1 MIADLDTAY
10 FDPNSIA
17 VPEGPDVE
25 FPRTQDHPHSYH
37 LLHQLQENVPAD
49 FADYSCDISNDHPTV
64 EKAIDGDPRNTSNNR
79 VMPNFVDGQASSW
92 NSNQPGLLQ
101 DMLQQLVADQA
112 QMQNGTA
119 TQKSSGEVPLMPPPD
134 HLGFFHLF
142 PSARSSSSTSPPW
155 PSSSLLPKPPL
166 SYANPNASAASS
178 VLYDPLFHLR
188 NLQPQPPPMGELLYP
203 YAGLAHEDN
212 NGGEFAVNGEGGM
225 TTTAAMMMM
234 MYGEDEGVLEMM
246 EGGNRVKI
254 GKRRGGN
261 KLTKH
266 FATERDRRTQ
276 LNEKYVALRDLI
288 PNPTKFDRASIV
300 GDAID
305 YIKELLVTVNELN
318 LLLERKRWGRE
329 RRCKRRRVAVDEEVE
344 EEDAAVDGG
353 ESSITAVTPP
363 GDPADRSFNGA
374 LRSSCLQRKSKATE
388 VDVRIVNDEVTIK
401 LVQRKKI
408 NCLLLMT
415 RVLSELQLD
424 LHHVSGGH
432 IGEHY
437 SFLLT
442 SKIFEGSTV
451 YASAIA
457 SKVIEVVDRQYY
469 AAAAAPPPP
478 SSCSY

>member
-1 MIADLDTAY
+1 MIIDLDTAR
-10 FDPNSIA
+10 FDPNTIT
-17 VPEGPDVE
+17 VPEGPDAE
-25 FPRTQDHPHSYH
+25 FAQTQNHPHNYH
-37 LLHQLQENVPAD
+37 HHHQMQENVPAY
-49 FADYSCDISNDHPTV
+49 FTNENIYSCNTNNNHMTV
-64 EKAIDGDPRNTSNNR
+64 EEAIDGDRSNTNNNQ
-79 VMPNFVDGQASSW
+79 VMPCYNNSQASNW

-101 DMLQQLVADQA
+101 DTFEQLVIANHA
-112 QMQNGTA
+112 QTQNGITV
-119 TQKSSGEVPLMPPPD
+119 QNSSDEVLPMPPPD

-142 PSARSSSSTSPPW
+142 DLARSSSSSLLPW

-166 SYANPNASAASS
+166 SYTNPNASTTSS

-188 NLQPQPPPMGELLYP
+188 NLQPKHPPMGELLFP
-203 YAGLAHEDN
+203 YMGLPNEDD
-212 NGGEFAVNGEGGM
+212 GGEIIIDGEGG
-225 TTTAAMMMM
+225 TTTAMMM

-276 LNEKYVALRDLI
+276 LNEKYAALRDLI

-300 GDAID
+300 GDAIE
-305 YIKELLVTVNELN
+305 YIKELLITVNELN

-329 RRCKRRRVAVDEEVE
+329 RRCKRRRVAVNDDNNDE
-344 EEDAAVDGG
+344 AVDG
-353 ESSITAVTPP
+353 ESSITAVTPS
-363 GDPADRSFNGA
+363 GDPAN
-374 LRSSCLQRKSKATE
+374 RKSNATE
-388 VDVRIVNDEVTIK
+388 VDVRIVNDEVVIK

-408 NCLLLMT
+408 NCLLHVT
-415 RVLSELQLD
+415 RLLDELQLD

-437 SFLLT
+437 SFLLN
-442 SKIFEGSTV
+442 SKICEGSTV

-469 AAAAAPPPP
+469 AATPPP